1 MIRMQIQLTE
11 EQAAA
16 LRRLA
21 RRRGVSTAA
30 IMREAAQFL
39 IDRGTV
45 DEERRVRAREVVGRY
60 ASGRGDVARE
70 HDREL
75 SDLFGR

>member
-1 MIRMQIQLTE
+1 MVRMQIQLTE

-21 RRRGVSTAA
+21 RQRGRSIAA
-30 IMREAAQFL
+30 LVREAVESFV
-39 IDRGTV
+39 DR
-45 DEERRVRAREVVGRY
+45 DDLPAERRRRAREVVGRY
-60 ASGRGDVARE
+60 ASGRPDVARE

-75 SDLFGR
+75 AELFGR